1 MFTIGDT
8 VVYAGKP
15 DTAPE
20 RFLYAMHPNDPSGR
34 CLRAFTFIC
43 TMTPQSGH
51 CVLCDISNGKILTME
66 DMAAL
71 RLATEEE
78 C

>member
-8 VVYAGKP
+8 VVYAGSA
-15 DTAPE
+15 DNAPA
-20 RFLYAMHPNDPSGR
+20 RFLYPNNFNDPSGR
-34 CLRAFTFIC
+34 CLRTFTFIC
-43 TMTPQSGH
+43 TMAPQSGH
-51 CVLCDISNGKILTME
+51 CVLCDISNGRIATME